1 MGKSNPYKRHFI
13 YHIRDNTIHRRLDR
27 IYITKRIKTKTCKI
41 SLDIHFWPQ
50 QFSITIQVTKKE
62 PKAPGIWKLNTA
74 ILKHKNF
81 QNIFQQFW
89 KNWQKGKTKYQNQI
103 DWWEIGKLY
112 FKTLPRE
119 YCTKRNQQLNNKYQT
134 LIKYINEEKF
144 KLQPNIHKIEQ
155 YQQNLED
162 IENYET
168 QGTIIRNKEK
178 LILNEEK
185 PAKYLFVLEKQKQNK
200 KHITFLQNEKGK
212 LLKTNSN
219 IF

>member
-1 MGKSNPYKRHFI
+1 MR
-13 YHIRDNTIHRRLDR
+13 
-27 IYITKRIKTKTCKI
+27 
-41 SLDIHFWPQ
+41 
-50 QFSITIQVTKKE
+50 
-62 PKAPGIWKLNTA
+62 
-74 ILKHKNF
+74 
-81 QNIFQQFW
+81 
-89 KNWQKGKTKYQNQI
+89 
-103 DWWEIGKLY
+103 
-112 FKTLPRE
+112 
-119 YCTKRNQQLNNKYQT
+119 
-134 LIKYINEEKF
+134 NEEKL

>member
-1 MGKSNPYKRHFI
+1 MGKSNPYKRHFT

-27 IYITKRIKTKTCKI
+27 IHITKRIKTKTRNII
-41 SLDIHFWPQ
+41 STSIFGPN
-50 QFSITIQVTKKE
+50 SVYITIQVTKKE
-62 PKAPGIWKLNTA
+62 PKGPGIWKLNTA

-119 YCTKRNQQLNNKYQT
+119 CCTKRNQQLNNKYQT

-185 PAKYLFVLEKQKQNK
+185 PAKYLFVQEKEKQNK